1 MKDTINIKDFLNKAK
16 NMKNGISNN
25 VEMNKLGRGLS
36 ALLSDNNDLINKNNI
51 IEDKLK
57 ILKINILEIEINKNQ
72 PRKFFEDDS
81 LKELSISIAQKG
93 ILQPILV
100 RKNKNNLFEII
111 AGERRFRAAK
121 IANLKEVPCIVLDYS
136 DLEVLEIALIE
147 NLHRKDLNAIE
158 EANSFKKLI
167 EEYKHTHE
175 SLANI
180 LGKSRSHITNYLRL
194 LNLSEKIQQLVI
206 NGSISA
212 GHAKVVSLDPE
223 NADKMVEIILRDGLS
238 VRDTE
243 ELLKNIRNKIED
255 VDVSF
260 DDKIENNEDLIK
272 ELNLLEEKLSGLFDN
287 LGVKI
292 IPNKNGT
299 GVLKLKYKKLSDIQQ
314 ILESYKK

>member
-1 MKDTINIKDFLNKAK
+1 MIHTVLVRSLIFLWQLKLYHKKGLVKIMKDTINIKDFLNKAK

-158 EANSFKKLI
+158 EANSFKKLSFRPI
-167 EEYKHTHE
+167 WSTARYSWFNRLFDGRCFAMDDRKSDSFGWRLHT
-175 SLANI
+175 
-180 LGKSRSHITNYLRL
+180 K
-194 LNLSEKIQQLVI
+194 VI
-206 NGSISA
+206 Y
-212 GHAKVVSLDPE
+212 
-223 NADKMVEIILRDGLS
+223 
-238 VRDTE
+238 
-243 ELLKNIRNKIED
+243 
-255 VDVSF
+255 
-260 DDKIENNEDLIK
+260 
-272 ELNLLEEKLSGLFDN
+272 EKLSNYRSEWFCQRNVRFGFGL
-287 LGVKI
+287 LRI
-292 IPNKNGT
+292 TI
-299 GVLKLKYKKLSDIQQ
+299 
-314 ILESYKK
+314 

>member
-1 MKDTINIKDFLNKAK
+1 
-16 NMKNGISNN
+16 
-25 VEMNKLGRGLS
+25 
-36 ALLSDNNDLINKNNI
+36 
-51 IEDKLK
+51 
-57 ILKINILEIEINKNQ
+57 
-72 PRKFFEDDS
+72 
-81 LKELSISIAQKG
+81 
-93 ILQPILV
+93 LV
-100 RKNKNNLFEII
+100 
-111 AGERRFRAAK
+111 
-121 IANLKEVPCIVLDYS
+121 V
-136 DLEVLEIALIE
+136 
-147 NLHRKDLNAIE
+147 
-158 EANSFKKLI
+158 
-167 EEYKHTHE
+167 
-175 SLANI
+175 
-180 LGKSRSHITNYLRL
+180 
-194 LNLSEKIQQLVI
+194 

-260 DDKIENNEDLIK
+260 DEKIENNEDLIK